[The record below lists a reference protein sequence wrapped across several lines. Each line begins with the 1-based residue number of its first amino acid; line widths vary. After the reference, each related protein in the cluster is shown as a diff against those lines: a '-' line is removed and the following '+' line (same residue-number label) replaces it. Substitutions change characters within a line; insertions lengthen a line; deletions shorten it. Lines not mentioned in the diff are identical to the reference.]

1 MKDASMPPATPL
13 YSAPQGLERPL
24 RVVLVG
30 PPRIPGWLG
39 AFHRLAA
46 AYDWIELVA
55 LAVPEAVLPQV
66 AGVPADL
73 RAVVAFE
80 HALLGGNPSLAPVP
94 MPSGPGD
101 ADACKANGRTFAE
114 HIRVL
119 RPDLVILLGP
129 QSWASTLAAEA
140 PLGCWHLDASLVDER
155 HAGLSLLAPMVRR
168 DTVTPMAL
176 LLTQSTGA
184 PIDLAVSW
192 GRTRL
197 SSFLRQR
204 EDAFLKLPGLL
215 LRSLHQLAG
224 GYVPTATRS
233 VATLQLQSQQQ
244 IGRTAGARALLLIAR
259 ACLRWLTGRRRDGS
273 IGWSLVLRL
282 GGTPLDPE
290 APAIGSH
297 ALLRARK
304 GWWADPFVV
313 TAQGRRLVFVEE
325 MLDPKRNN
333 ANIAC
338 VELTDGGAR
347 RLGIA
352 LDEPGHLSFP
362 QVFAWQGQWYLT
374 VESSYDRRVS
384 LYRATDFPLEW
395 VRIQDLVT
403 GRVCVD
409 PTLHHH
415 DGHWYLFANVA
426 ENRNSTSDELFL
438 FVADD
443 LEGPYLPHPAS
454 PIVCD
459 VRRARMAGRLF
470 QHNGRLIR
478 PAQDCGPGYGNA
490 VVFNEVLDLGP
501 TVYRER
507 KISRLAPY
515 LKRRVGGC
523 HTYNFDG
530 GVEVLDVFG
539 RPPGG
544 TARLQVSDDADIEVA
559 RNSGPGGGR
568 AGTDRGAPIAPA
580 AVPATGGQ
588 AHPGAPPR

>member
-1 MKDASMPPATPL
+1 LK
-13 YSAPQGLERPL
+13 RPL

-39 AFHRLAA
+39 AIHALVA
-46 AYDWIELVA
+46 AYDWIELIT
-55 LAVPEAVLPQV
+55 LAVPDAVLPQV
-66 AGVPADL
+66 PGVPADL
-73 RAVVAFE
+73 RAVVALE
-80 HALLGGNPSLAPVP
+80 HALLGGNPSLAPVA
-94 MPSGPGD
+94 MPSDPGD
-101 ADACKANGRTFAE
+101 AGAVPVNGTTLPGRLGA
-114 HIRVL
+114 L
-119 RPDLVILLGP
+119 RPDLVILVGP
-129 QSWASTLAAEA
+129 QEWAAALAADA
-140 PLGCWHLDASLVDER
+140 PWGCWHLDASLVDER
-155 HAGLSLLAPMVRR
+155 HAGLSLLAPMVRGEN
-168 DTVTPMAL
+168 VTRMAL
-176 LLTQSTGA
+176 MLEPA
-184 PIDLAVSW
+184 DDARIDLAASW

-204 EDAFLKLPGLL
+204 EDSFRKLPGLL
-215 LRSLHQLAG
+215 LRALHRLASG
-224 GYVPTATRS
+224 GVPTATRS
-233 VATLQLQSQQQ
+233 VATLQLQSQAPL
-244 IGRTAGARALLLIAR
+244 GRAAGLQTLVLIAR
-259 ACLRWLTGRRRDGS
+259 AFLRWLTGQRRDGR
-273 IGWSLVLRL
+273 IGWTLVLRL

-290 APAIGSH
+290 APVIGSH

-313 TAQGRRLVFVEE
+313 ATQGRRLLFVEE
-325 MLDPKRNN
+325 MLEPKLNN

-384 LYRATDFPLEW
+384 LYQATGFPLAW
-395 VRIQDLVT
+395 VRMQDLVI

-415 DGHWYLFANVA
+415 DGRWYLFANVA

-438 FVADD
+438 FVADK

-470 QHNGRLIR
+470 RHNGRLIR

-490 VVFNEVLDLGP
+490 VVFNEVLELGP

-507 KISRLAPY
+507 QLSRLAPY